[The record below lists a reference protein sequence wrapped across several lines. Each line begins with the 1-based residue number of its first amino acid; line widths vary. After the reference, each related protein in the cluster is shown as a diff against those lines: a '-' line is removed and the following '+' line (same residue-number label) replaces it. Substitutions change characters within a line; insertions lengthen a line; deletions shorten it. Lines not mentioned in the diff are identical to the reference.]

1 MKPRLNLKLF
11 AKFFW
16 GISNDD
22 EKQRIYNSLESD
34 QMLKAHWEHPEPGLL
49 SQEEKEQMLSKVK
62 ESKSTKVKRLN
73 NRIWRIAAVIILLIA
88 IGGLYQIFEQPLGG
102 EKISYIEK
110 SNPAGER
117 SQFILP
123 DNTVVWLNAKS
134 TITYPE
140 SFEDLSQRTIELK
153 GEAYFKVA
161 DRVSQPF
168 VVKTDE
174 FNVQVLGTTFNVK
187 AYKED
192 EEYITTLIEGKVKL
206 AEDKNRKKKT
216 FLNTGEMYVYN
227 KKNQSSNVRRGIDT
241 KKITSWKDGKLIFD
255 DVAFS
260 SIAKELERWY
270 GAEIELVSEIR
281 GKYSYTM
288 TITDEELKEVCQ
300 LIKESSP
307 VEFKIEDNKVKFTSI
322 QQKP

>member
-1 MKPRLNLKLF
+1 MYI
-11 AKFFW
+11 W
-16 GISNDD
+16 GKSDG
-22 EKQRIYNSLESD
+22 EEQQKVYNSEESD
-34 QMLKAHWEHPEPGLL
+34 QMLKAHWGHPETELL
-49 SQEEKEQMLSKVK
+49 SPEEKEQMLSKVK
-62 ESKSTKVKRLN
+62 KSKSTKIRRLN
-73 NRIWRIAAVIILLIA
+73 NRVWRIAAVIVLLIA
-88 IGGLYQIFEQPLGG
+88 IGGLYQIFEQPLLGK
-102 EKISYIEK
+102 KISYIEK

-140 SFEDLSQRTIELK
+140 SFEDLSQRKIEVK
-153 GEAYFKVA
+153 GEAYFKVTHRA
-161 DRVSQPF
+161 SQPF

-174 FNVQVLGTTFNVK
+174 FNIQVLGTSFNVK

-192 EEYITTLIEGKVKL
+192 EEYTTTLIEGKVKL
-206 AEDKNRKKKT
+206 SEDKDRKKNT
-216 FLNTGEMYVYN
+216 FLNKGEMYVYN
-227 KKNQSSNVRRGIDT
+227 KKNHSSDVRKEIDT

-270 GAEIELVSEIR
+270 GAEIELASAIR

-307 VEFKIEDNKVKFTSI
+307 VEFDIEDNKVKFTSI
-322 QQKP
+322 Q